1 LFVDDRS
8 IGRANPAV
16 KRTRLQL
23 ADATASFRTVAVRL
37 LRQEVGGDAQ
47 SAAQIP
53 NDGALA
59 TPCSVVVYILA
70 EQQEDSV
77 IMATD
82 YSDYEFLKVE
92 VAERVATIT
101 IDRPDSLNA
110 VHNVL
115 HHELEQIWID
125 VRADQDVNAIILTGA
140 GRAFCAGGDVK
151 GMAGGGLAGP
161 TGKKGKGRGRGPIAA
176 FNGRRLVENML
187 DVEQPI
193 IGAINGDAVGLGA
206 TLALLCDIT
215 VVSEKAR
222 FADTHV
228 KVGIVAGDGGAVIW
242 PLLIGPH
249 RAKEFLM
256 RGNFINGAEAGR
268 IGMVNYA
275 VAPEQVMAKARELAQ
290 ELADGPT
297 FAIRWSK
304 LAVNKWL
311 KQQANLILD
320 ASLAYEMMTFNTKD
334 HQEAVKA
341 FVEKRKPN
349 FVEAK

>member
-1 LFVDDRS
+1 
-8 IGRANPAV
+8 
-16 KRTRLQL
+16 
-23 ADATASFRTVAVRL
+23 
-37 LRQEVGGDAQ
+37 
-47 SAAQIP
+47 
-53 NDGALA
+53 
-59 TPCSVVVYILA
+59 
-70 EQQEDSV
+70 
-77 IMATD
+77 MAID
-82 YSDYEFLKVE
+82 YGEYEFLN
-92 VAERVATIT
+92 VAVADRIATIT
-101 IDRPDSLNA
+101 INRPDRLNA
-110 VHNVL
+110 VHNAL
-115 HHELEQIWID
+115 HHELEQIWLD
-125 VRADQDVNAIILTGA
+125 VRADQGVNAIILTGA

-151 GMAGGGLAGP
+151 GMAEGSLSGAAP
-161 TGKKGKGRGRGPIAA
+161 KKGKGRGRGPIAA
-176 FNGRRLVENML
+176 SNGRRVIENML

-193 IGAINGDAVGLGA
+193 IGAINGDAIGLGA

-215 VVSEKAR
+215 VASEKAR

-256 RGNFINGAEAGR
+256 RGNFISGAEAGR

-275 VAPEQVMAKARELAQ
+275 VGPDDVMTKARELAR

-297 FAIRWSK
+297 WAIRWSK

-349 FVEAK
+349 FARAD

>member
-1 LFVDDRS
+1 
-8 IGRANPAV
+8 
-16 KRTRLQL
+16 
-23 ADATASFRTVAVRL
+23 
-37 LRQEVGGDAQ
+37 
-47 SAAQIP
+47 
-53 NDGALA
+53 
-59 TPCSVVVYILA
+59 
-70 EQQEDSV
+70 
-77 IMATD
+77 MAID
-82 YSDYEFLKVE
+82 YGEYEFLN
-92 VAERVATIT
+92 VAVADRIATIA
-101 IDRPDSLNA
+101 INRPDRLNA
-110 VHNVL
+110 VHNAL
-115 HHELEQIWID
+115 HHELEQIWLD

-151 GMAGGGLAGP
+151 GMAEGTLSGAAP
-161 TGKKGKGRGRGPIAA
+161 KKGKGRGRGPIAA
-176 FNGRRLVENML
+176 SNGRRVIENML

-193 IGAINGDAVGLGA
+193 IGAINGDAIGLGA

-215 VVSEKAR
+215 VASEKAR

-256 RGNFINGAEAGR
+256 RGNFISGAEAGR

-275 VAPEQVMAKARELAQ
+275 VGPEDVMTKARELAR

-297 FAIRWSK
+297 WAIRWSK

-349 FVEAK
+349 FVRAD

>member
-1 LFVDDRS
+1 
-8 IGRANPAV
+8 
-16 KRTRLQL
+16 
-23 ADATASFRTVAVRL
+23 
-37 LRQEVGGDAQ
+37 
-47 SAAQIP
+47 
-53 NDGALA
+53 
-59 TPCSVVVYILA
+59 
-70 EQQEDSV
+70 
-77 IMATD
+77 MAID
-82 YSDYEFLKVE
+82 YGEYEFLNVE
-92 VAERVATIT
+92 VADRIATIT
-101 IDRPDSLNA
+101 INRPDRLNA
-110 VHNVL
+110 VHNAL

-151 GMAGGGLAGP
+151 GMAEGTLSGAAP
-161 TGKKGKGRGRGPIAA
+161 KKGKGRGRGPIAA
-176 FNGRRLVENML
+176 SNGRRVIENML

-193 IGAINGDAVGLGA
+193 IGAINGDAIGLGA

-215 VVSEKAR
+215 VASEKAR

-242 PLLIGPH
+242 PLLVGPH

-256 RGNFINGAEAGR
+256 RGNFISGAEAGR

-275 VAPEQVMAKARELAQ
+275 VGPDDVMTKAHELAR

-297 FAIRWSK
+297 WAIRWSK

-349 FVEAK
+349 FLRAD

>member
-1 LFVDDRS
+1 M
-8 IGRANPAV
+8 N
-16 KRTRLQL
+16 
-23 ADATASFRTVAVRL
+23 
-37 LRQEVGGDAQ
+37 
-47 SAAQIP
+47 
-53 NDGALA
+53 
-59 TPCSVVVYILA
+59 
-70 EQQEDSV
+70 
-77 IMATD
+77 D
-82 YSDYEFLKVE
+82 YSEYQYLKIE

-101 IDRPDSLNA
+101 LNRPDSLNA
-110 VHNVL
+110 VNSRV
-115 HHELEQIWID
+115 HHELEQVWLD
-125 VRADQDVNAIILTGA
+125 VAADHDVNAIILTGA

-151 GMAGGGLAGP
+151 GMAAGALTGL
-161 TGKKGKGRGRGPIAA
+161 GKTERSRFDRGPIAA
-176 FNGRRLVENML
+176 ANGRRLVENML

-228 KVGIVAGDGGAVIW
+228 KVGVVAGDGGAVIW

-275 VAPEQVMAKARELAQ
+275 LPAEQVMAKSRELAQ

-297 FAIRWSK
+297 WAIRWSK

-311 KQQANLILD
+311 KEQANLIMD
-320 ASLAYEMMTFNTKD
+320 AGLAYEMMTFNTGD
-334 HQEAVKA
+334 HKEAVAA

-349 FVEAK
+349 YVKSKG

>member
-1 LFVDDRS
+1 MS
-8 IGRANPAV
+8 
-16 KRTRLQL
+16 
-23 ADATASFRTVAVRL
+23 
-37 LRQEVGGDAQ
+37 
-47 SAAQIP
+47 
-53 NDGALA
+53 
-59 TPCSVVVYILA
+59 
-70 EQQEDSV
+70 
-77 IMATD
+77 
-82 YSDYEFLKVE
+82 YEFITYEKTG
-92 VAERVATIT
+92 RVATIT
-101 IDRPDSLNA
+101 INRPDSLNA
-110 VHNVL
+110 VNNAV
-115 HHELEQIWID
+115 HHELEQIWLD

-151 GMAGGGLAGP
+151 GMAAGTLSGG
-161 TGKKGKGRGRGPIAA
+161 TGKQAKGRGRGPIAA
-176 FNGRRLVENML
+176 SNGRRLVDNML

-215 VVSEKAR
+215 VASEKAR

-242 PLLIGPH
+242 PLLIGPS

-256 RGNFINGAEAGR
+256 RGNFISGAEAGR

-275 VAPEQVMAKARELAQ
+275 LAPELVMPKARELAQ

-297 FAIRWSK
+297 LAIRWSK
-304 LAVNKWL
+304 LSVNKWL
-311 KQQANLILD
+311 KQQSNLIMD

-349 FVEAK
+349 FLGAKE

>member
-1 LFVDDRS
+1 
-8 IGRANPAV
+8 
-16 KRTRLQL
+16 
-23 ADATASFRTVAVRL
+23 
-37 LRQEVGGDAQ
+37 
-47 SAAQIP
+47 
-53 NDGALA
+53 
-59 TPCSVVVYILA
+59 
-70 EQQEDSV
+70 
-77 IMATD
+77 MAFD
-82 YSDYEFLKVE
+82 YSDYEFLKVDI
-92 VAERVATIT
+92 ADRVATIT
-101 IDRPDSLNA
+101 INRPEALNA
-110 VHNVL
+110 VNNAV

-125 VRADQDVNAIILTGA
+125 VRADRDINAIILTGA

-151 GMAGGGLAGP
+151 GMAEGTLTSSTA
-161 TGKKGKGRGRGPIAA
+161 KKGKGRGRGPIAA
-176 FNGRRLVENML
+176 SNGRRLVDNML

-222 FADTHV
+222 LADTHV
-228 KVGIVAGDGGAVIW
+228 KVGVVAGDGGAVIW

-275 VAPEQVMAKARELAQ
+275 VAPEQVMPKARELAQ

-297 FAIRWSK
+297 WAIRWSK

-311 KQQANLILD
+311 KQQSNLIMD
-320 ASLAYEMMTFNTKD
+320 ASLAYEMMSFNHP
-334 HQEAVKA
+334 HQKEAVKA
-341 FVEKRKPN
+341 FIEKRKPN
-349 FVEAK
+349 FVGVKD

>member
-1 LFVDDRS
+1 
-8 IGRANPAV
+8 
-16 KRTRLQL
+16 
-23 ADATASFRTVAVRL
+23 
-37 LRQEVGGDAQ
+37 
-47 SAAQIP
+47 
-53 NDGALA
+53 
-59 TPCSVVVYILA
+59 
-70 EQQEDSV
+70 
-77 IMATD
+77 MAID
-82 YSDYEFLKVE
+82 YGEYEFLN
-92 VAERVATIT
+92 VAVADRIATIT
-101 IDRPDSLNA
+101 INRPDRLNA
-110 VHNVL
+110 VHNAL

-151 GMAGGGLAGP
+151 GMAEGSLSGAVP
-161 TGKKGKGRGRGPIAA
+161 KKGKGRGRGPIAA
-176 FNGRRLVENML
+176 SNGRRVIENML

-193 IGAINGDAVGLGA
+193 IGAINGDAIGLGA
-206 TLALLCDIT
+206 TLALLCDII
-215 VVSEKAR
+215 VASEKAR

-256 RGNFINGAEAGR
+256 RGNFISGAEAGR

-275 VAPEQVMAKARELAQ
+275 VGTDDVMTKARELAR

-297 FAIRWSK
+297 WAIRWSK

-349 FVEAK
+349 FARAD